1 MRAAPENPGPP
12 VDLNE
17 RLGREDDPSYFDFFF
32 AGAFFAG
39 FFALLVANFID

>member
-1 MRAAPENPGPP
+1 ML
-12 VDLNE
+12 VQLY
-17 RLGREDDPSYFDFFF
+17 LDFFL